1 MFHDIPDEVIAR
13 MRVLEVLDAEQRQ
26 LNVATHERLCAVPP
40 ETGRFLAILAAAAPR
55 GEMIEIGTSGGYSTL
70 WLTRAAL
77 VRKQRVQ
84 SFEIA
89 PAKLAIA
96 RDTFAKA
103 GVIDLVQITQGDVR
117 GFLADHGGVA
127 FCFMDH
133 EKTQYLECYE
143 ALLPNLVKGGIVAAD
158 NIESHAEVLMP
169 FLAHVMADPRVDA
182 QVIPIGKGVLVARRS

>member
-103 GVIDLVQITQGDVR
+103 GRDRPCPDYTGRCSRVP
-117 GFLADHGGVA
+117 GGSWGRRI
-127 FCFMDH
+127 
-133 EKTQYLECYE
+133 
-143 ALLPNLVKGGIVAAD
+143 LLYG
-158 NIESHAEVLMP
+158 
-169 FLAHVMADPRVDA
+169 PRKDA
-182 QVIPIGKGVLVARRS
+182 ISGML